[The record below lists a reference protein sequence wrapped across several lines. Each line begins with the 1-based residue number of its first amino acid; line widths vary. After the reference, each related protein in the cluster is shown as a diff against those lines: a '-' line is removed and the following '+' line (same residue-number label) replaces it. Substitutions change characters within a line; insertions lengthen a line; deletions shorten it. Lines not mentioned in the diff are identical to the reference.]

1 MKTLATAAAL
11 MAGALAYAGTF
22 DAALAQNGSSQS
34 RASHATNGARLLE
47 PFARCRT
54 ITEAQARA
62 ECFDAAALALEVAVA
77 SKDVTIVD
85 RKDVREAR
93 RSLFGFTL
101 PRVGLLGGR
110 DEADKSG
117 REEDDFKEI
126 ETTIASVR
134 SVANGRVELR
144 LAEGDAVWVTTD
156 PVPFPPKPGRKVRIR
171 KGAMSNYFINV
182 EGERS
187 VRGMRLR

>member
-1 MKTLATAAAL
+1 MKTLPTATALIASAVTYVG
-11 MAGALAYAGTF
+11 MAPT
-22 DAALAQNGSSQS
+22 ALAQTAPSQTSSTLT
-34 RASHATNGARLLE
+34 TNGARLLE

-62 ECFDAAALALEVAVA
+62 ECFDAAARALEVAVA
-77 SKDVTIVD
+77 TKDVTIVN

>member
-1 MKTLATAAAL
+1 MKNRATSAAL
-11 MAGALAYAGTF
+11 IACVLAYVGTTQS
-22 DAALAQNGSSQS
+22 ALSQTRSSQV
-34 RASHATNGARLLE
+34 TNGARLLE
-47 PFARCRT
+47 PFARCRG
-54 ITEAQARA
+54 IPAAEARA
-62 ECFDAAALALEVAVA
+62 ACFDAAAKALEVAVA
-77 SKDVTIVD
+77 TKDVTIVD

-110 DEADKSG
+110 DDDDKSG
-117 REEDDFKEI
+117 REDEDFKQI
-126 ETTIASVR
+126 ETTITSVR
-134 SVANGRVELR
+134 SVANGRIELR